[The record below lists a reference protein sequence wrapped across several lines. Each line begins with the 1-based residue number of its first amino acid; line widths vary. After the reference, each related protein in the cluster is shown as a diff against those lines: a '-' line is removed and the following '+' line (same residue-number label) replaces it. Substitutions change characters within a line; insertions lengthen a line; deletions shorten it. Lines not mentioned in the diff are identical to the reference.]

1 MSGPPSATETIAA
14 SAGGAIAERADAPGG
29 AKTLRGEQTRELIL
43 EAALALFRDHGYE
56 GATMRAIARRA
67 GVAVGNAYYYFRSK
81 ESLIQEFYRRTH
93 REHLAACAGV
103 LADEHDFKS
112 RLAGV
117 MRAKVDTIMPYHRFA
132 GVLFKS
138 AADPASPLNPWSPD
152 SGPLRRDA
160 TAMFAEVIAGSR
172 PRIKGEL
179 GEALPTLL
187 WTYHMGVILYWI
199 HDTSPGCIRTYRL
212 VDDSVDLV
220 SRLIALSRLPPLRPL
235 VRIVRRFV
243 AGPGEGEARRST

>member
-1 MSGPPSATETIAA
+1 MSDPPSVSGAAAAGATATAA
-14 SAGGAIAERADAPGG
+14 AAAARVEEPGG
-29 AKTLRGEQTRELIL
+29 ARTLRGEQTRELIL
-43 EAALALFRDHGYE
+43 ETALALFRDHGYE
-56 GATMRAIARRA
+56 GTTMRAIAREA

-103 LADEHDFKS
+103 LANERDFKA
-112 RLAGV
+112 RLSGV

-132 GVLFKS
+132 GLLFKT

-152 SGPLRRDA
+152 SGPLRREA
-160 TAMFAEVIAGSR
+160 TAMFAEVIGGSH
-172 PRIKGEL
+172 PRIKGDL
-179 GEALPTLL
+179 GDALPVLL

-235 VRIVRRFV
+235 VRIARRFV
-243 AGPGEGEARRST
+243 AAPGAGE